1 MLLQKAWWQNGSSA
15 LLVFVFL
22 FVLSWDKP
30 VYLCWGQLACCRWRQ
45 WEWAMNSLDRR
56 GALSTLLILRLLT
69 LIQDGA
75 WGSRLLKV
83 GGRSWLLSPAMLSC
97 LGSINQLGLFSH
109 SFRHLWYHPGLPLQ
123 SVRGMGTY
131 SSVTDACFQRCCIPQ
146 ILLTLVEYPLTLVG
160 SLWVRIFKCRELH
173 FAIWIHH

>member
-1 MLLQKAWWQNGSSA
+1 MVVQ
-15 LLVFVFL
+15 
-22 FVLSWDKP
+22 
-30 VYLCWGQLACCRWRQ
+30 LCWCLSFSLFSHETSLFIYAGGSLHAADEGSENEQ
-45 WEWAMNSLDRR
+45 WTQWV
-56 GALSTLLILRLLT
+56 LSTLLILRLLT

-146 ILLTLVEYPLTLVG
+146 ILLTLAEYPLTLVG